1 MRRPW
6 FSYYVDD
13 FELSGTVGTMT
24 NQEEGAYHRLLR
36 YQWRN
41 GSIPNDVKRLS
52 EIIREPP
59 RVVKKLWETLEKCF
73 PGGKNTRME
82 DERTKAQAISDKR
95 ADQAR
100 KQHCKPGASAVQVQE
115 SCTLPCDIHISQ
127 VTSHSNQYF
136 EPFWKAYPRRAGGN
150 PKTAARK
157 AWEKRVEEESVDILQ
172 HGVERYAAFCDA
184 TGKTGTEYVKQ
195 AVSWLS
201 PRFEG
206 WAQDWGVSGKTQHRD
221 LRFVK

>member
-13 FELSGTVGTMT
+13 FELSGTVGIMT

-41 GSIPNDVKRLS
+41 GSIPTDVKSLA

-59 RVVKKLWETLEKCF
+59 RVVQKLWETLEKCF
-73 PGGKNTRME
+73 PGGMNTRME

-100 KQHCKPGASAVQVQE
+100 KQHSKPSASAVQVQE
-115 SCTLPCDIHISQ
+115 FCTILCDMC
-127 VTSHSNQYF
+127 TCDMCNQF
-136 EPFWKAYPRRAGGN
+136 RNLWKTYPKRSGGN
-150 PKTAARK
+150 PRK
-157 AWEKRVEEESVDILQ
+157 AAFTAFRARHIEGVDLTVMVD
-172 HGVERYAAFCDA
+172 GAGRYAAYCEA
-184 TGKTGTEYVKQ
+184 TGKTGTEYVKH
-195 AVSWLS
+195 AASWLS
-201 PRFEG
+201 PTFEG
-206 WAQDWGVSGKTQHRD
+206 WTQDWGSPEPNDDVMAGLSVG
-221 LRFVK
+221 